1 MQKDKIIEELI
12 ERKLF
17 LEDDIIVLADGY
29 EEAIIGVTATKPMR
43 AIYDFWKC
51 LDITIKEEEMNFD
64 DALDF
69 LNEFIEEDMG
79 GHSPLYIKNI

>member
-17 LEDDIIVLADGY
+17 LEDDVIVLADGF
-29 EEAIIGVTATKPMR
+29 EDALLVVTASKPIC

-51 LDITIKEEEMNFD
+51 LDITIQDEGLSFD
-64 DALDF
+64 EALDW
-69 LNEFIEEDMG
+69 LEEFIQEDLG
-79 GHSPLYIKNI
+79 DHSPIYLKNI